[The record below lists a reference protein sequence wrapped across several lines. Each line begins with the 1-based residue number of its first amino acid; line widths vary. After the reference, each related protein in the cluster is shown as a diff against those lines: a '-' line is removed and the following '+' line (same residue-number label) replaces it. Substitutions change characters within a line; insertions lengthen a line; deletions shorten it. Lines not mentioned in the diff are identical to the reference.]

1 MSFAIETREGT
12 IESLVL
18 RDAEAKSMLV
28 LAPAR
33 GGMASRLSLG
43 GRHRFFLDESTLRD
57 PTKNVRGG
65 NPVLFPSPGKLENDT
80 YARGSMKQ
88 HGFARNLPWEV
99 ASTQADGDARA
110 TLRLRSSDETRA
122 MFPWDF
128 VAEYTYIL
136 KGMTLRIEQRFT
148 SSGGEARA
156 FGAGFHPYFHVKQSE
171 KPATR
176 IVTKA
181 TRAFDNVTKKEITFE
196 KVDGSAAGG
205 TSRTAIDL
213 GKREVDLHLLD
224 HGAEPC
230 TLESPTNK
238 IVVRGSPEFTH
249 FVVWTLEGKDFVCVE
264 PWTCPGNALNTVDRL
279 MTIEPGASKTIWVEY
294 EAI

>member
-12 IESLVL
+12 VESLVL
-18 RDAEAKSMLV
+18 RDGEAKSRLV

-88 HGFARNLPWEV
+88 HGFARNFPWEV
-99 ASTQADGDARA
+99 ASTSTDGDARA
-110 TLRLRSSDETRA
+110 VLRLRSSDETRA

-128 VAEYTYIL
+128 SAEYTYIL

-148 SSGGEARA
+148 NTGGEAMA

-176 IVTKA
+176 IGTKA

-196 KVDGSAAGG
+196 K
-205 TSRTAIDL
+205 IDL
-213 GKREVDLHLLD
+213 GKREIDLHLLD
-224 HGAEPC
+224 HGSEPC
-230 TLESPTNK
+230 TLEAPTNK

-264 PWTCPGNALNTVDRL
+264 PWTCPGNALNTGDRL
-279 MTIEPGASKTIWVEY
+279 MTIEPGASKMIWVEY
-294 EAI
+294 EAL

>member
-12 IESLVL
+12 VESLVL

-65 NPVLFPSPGKLENDT
+65 NPVLFPSPGKLENDA
-80 YARGSMKQ
+80 YARAIAAQPRSMYSMKQ
-88 HGFARNLPWEV
+88 HGFARNFPWEV
-99 ASTQADGDARA
+99 AETKTDGDARA
-110 TLRLRSSDETRA
+110 VLRLRSSDDTRA

-128 VAEYTYIL
+128 SAEYTYIL

-148 SSGGEARA
+148 NTGGEAMG

-176 IVTKA
+176 VGTKA
-181 TRAFDNVTKKEITFE
+181 TRAFDNVTKKEVALE
-196 KVDGSAAGG
+196 K
-205 TSRTAIDL
+205 IDL
-213 GKREVDLHLLD
+213 GKHEVDLHLLD
-224 HGAEPC
+224 HRAEPC

-238 IVVRGSPEFTH
+238 IVVRGSAEFTH

-264 PWTCPGNALNTVDRL
+264 PWTCPGNALNTRDRL
-279 MTIEPGASKTIWVEY
+279 ITLGPGESKTIWVEY
-294 EAI
+294 EAV